1 MRSVE
6 LNIGDVVKF
15 RCYGKVVKGT
25 ITDFSPSLFDGPA
38 LICVKVKRERERER
52 EITIDPESIIHDPPA
67 HRH

>member
-1 MRSVE
+1 MRPVE

-52 EITIDPESIIHDPPA
+52 ANNQPGKHNP
-67 HRH
+67 